1 MSVASI
7 NETIEYLKCTEI
19 DDSHG
24 VHPGLK
30 QVMEDIFKLIDNV
43 EIDQGQCLKFTEAI
57 MDCILFTRDIKA
69 GRGLQKLAFSY
80 LYTFQQYFQMK
91 AIFVLYMF
99 VNSETDHQIGSWRD
113 IREYCEFIAT
123 HSKLG
128 RFDTIIKPIIGMYN
142 NQIIKDYNLLER
154 TLNEADTNSIV
165 TDANAVVANAIDRPL
180 IKNLSFAALWA
191 PRNKLKHRWLFDTLV
206 QMWIYMS
213 PECREIMSSSDD
225 KTAAYN
231 VCKKKYQTI
240 ITKLS
245 RELDR

>member
-24 VHPGLK
+24 VHPVLK

-57 MDCILFTRDIKA
+57 MDCILFTRDITA
-69 GRGLQKLAFSY
+69 GRGLRKLAFSY

-91 AIFVLYMF
+91 AIFILYMF
-99 VNSETDHQIGSWRD
+99 VNSESNHQIGSWRD

-128 RFDTIIKPIIGMYN
+128 RSDTIIKPIIGLYN

-165 TDANAVVANAIDRPL
+165 ANDTAVVADAVERPL

-213 PECREIMSSSDD
+213 PECREIMSSADD